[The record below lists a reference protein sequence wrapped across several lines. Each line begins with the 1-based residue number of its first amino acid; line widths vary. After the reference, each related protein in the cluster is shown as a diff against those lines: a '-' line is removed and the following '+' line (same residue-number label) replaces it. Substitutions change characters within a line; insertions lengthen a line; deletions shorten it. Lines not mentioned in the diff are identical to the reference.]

1 MSAGPAAALHV
12 LRGLRAAGHTT
23 YFAGGCVRDQL
34 LGRAPRD
41 YDVATSARPE
51 QVRALFPRTEAVG
64 EAFGVVLVLEQGQ
77 AVEVATFRDDGQYSD
92 GRRPDEVRFTTP
104 ERDAQRRD
112 FTINGLFQDPES
124 GQVFDFVGGSAD
136 LDARLL
142 RAIGDPERRFQEDR
156 LRVLRA
162 VRFAAELGFELE
174 PRTAAAVKAFAPQLQ
189 GLAWERVSH
198 ELTRL
203 LLCPGRARGLR
214 LLMEL
219 GLVEALLPELMAMQG
234 CEQPPQFHP
243 EGDVWTH
250 TLLALD
256 ALVDPSSALVWAT
269 LLHDVGKPACFSQA
283 PGDRIRFN
291 RHEAVG
297 AEMAEAVCR
306 RLRMSQE
313 LTAGITALVLDH
325 LLVGHARELREA
337 KLKRLLRRP
346 DFGDLLELHRV
357 DCVASH
363 GQLGMLDF
371 CRSKMEAFA
380 VQGKEESLQPKP
392 LLNGHDLLNL
402 GLKPG
407 PQFHAILESLEDA
420 QLEGSI
426 QDRPAALTWL
436 RGLVTEMGLKSKNG

>member
-1 MSAGPAAALHV
+1 MTAPDKSNHVSALSV
-12 LRGLRAAGHTT
+12 LRALRAAGHTT

-64 EAFGVVLVLEQGQ
+64 EAFGVVLVIQGG
-77 AVEVATFRDDGQYSD
+77 AAIEVATFRDDGEYLD
-92 GRRPDEVRFTTP
+92 GRRPQEVRFSTP

-112 FTINGLFQDPES
+112 FTVNGLFQDPES
-124 GQVFDFVGGSAD
+124 GQVLDFVGGSAD
-136 LDARLL
+136 LEARVL

-174 PRTAAAVKAFAPQLQ
+174 PRTAEAVKAYAPRLQ
-189 GLAWERVSH
+189 GLAWERVQH

-203 LLCPGRARGLR
+203 LLCPGRRQGME
-214 LLMEL
+214 LLLEL
-219 GLVEALLPELMAMQG
+219 GLAQALLPELLPMVG
-234 CEQPPQFHP
+234 CAQPPQFHP

-250 TLLALD
+250 TLLALE
-256 ALVDPSSALVWAT
+256 ALRDPGEALAWAT

-297 AEMAEAVCR
+297 AEMAEAACH

-313 LTAGITALVLDH
+313 LTAGITTLVRDH
-325 LLVGHARELREA
+325 LRVGHARELREA

-346 DFGDLLELHRV
+346 DLGDLLELHRV
-357 DCVASH
+357 DCAASH
-363 GQLGMLDF
+363 GDLSMLDF
-371 CRSKMEAFA
+371 CRDQMAAFEA
-380 VQGKEESLQPKP
+380 QGREQSLRPP
-392 LLNGHDLLNL
+392 RLLTGHDLLNL

-407 PQFHAILESLEDA
+407 PRFREILDSLEDA
-420 QLEGSI
+420 QLEGRI
-426 QDRPAALTWL
+426 QDRQAALAWV
-436 RGLVTEMGLKSKNG
+436 REFVSQQG

>member
-1 MSAGPAAALHV
+1 
-12 LRGLRAAGHTT
+12 
-23 YFAGGCVRDQL
+23 
-34 LGRAPRD
+34 
-41 YDVATSARPE
+41 
-51 QVRALFPRTEAVG
+51 
-64 EAFGVVLVLEQGQ
+64 
-77 AVEVATFRDDGQYSD
+77 
-92 GRRPDEVRFTTP
+92 
-104 ERDAQRRD
+104 
-112 FTINGLFQDPES
+112 
-124 GQVFDFVGGSAD
+124 
-136 LDARLL
+136 
-142 RAIGDPERRFQEDR
+142 
-156 LRVLRA
+156 
-162 VRFAAELGFELE
+162 
-174 PRTAAAVKAFAPQLQ
+174 
-189 GLAWERVSH
+189 
-198 ELTRL
+198 
-203 LLCPGRARGLR
+203 
-214 LLMEL
+214 
-219 GLVEALLPELMAMQG
+219 
-234 CEQPPQFHP
+234 
-243 EGDVWTH
+243 
-250 TLLALD
+250 
-256 ALVDPSSALVWAT
+256 
-269 LLHDVGKPACFSQA
+269 
-283 PGDRIRFN
+283 
-291 RHEAVG
+291 
-297 AEMAEAVCR
+297 MAEAVCR